1 VLSET
6 TRLVA
11 FGLAAGLGLAWLG
24 AGTSLAIAISNATGD
39 EVARGAVSDAAG
51 VPRAAWNL
59 REAPAGAAA
68 EAGGGGRGGRGG
80 RGGGGGPAVPAGA
93 TRRSS

>member
-39 EVARGAVSDAAG
+39 EVARVAVSDAAG